1 MYALGEARSGPTVR
15 IEHLLAALR
24 ERTAVD
30 VVSGT
35 RRARRGA
42 WLRYLRSGRLG
53 NVSGVYVET
62 SSALPDIMDLV
73 GLRTAKSRGLPVL
86 SYIRDAYQL
95 FRDEYPPP
103 DLLHGIAARAFPMA
117 VAALRVASTRL
128 AFPTRGLAE
137 AVLGRSAGGALLLP
151 PGSPAPIR
159 VPRRRDARSLLYV
172 GDLRLASQGGADL
185 LRAVDLARE
194 RAPTLELLCVA
205 REGSEPATELPA
217 WARLVRADSRQI
229 PDLLG
234 LVLACVIPRA
244 PGRYNDLAL
253 PIKLMEYLAYGRP
266 IVTTDRRETAAVVR
280 AAGAGVVVD
289 DGPAAMADGIVTVW
303 NASESQRDA
312 WSAAAHRAAEANA
325 WTARAET
332 ILGALAR

>member
-1 MYALGEARSGPTVR
+1 MYGLGEARSGPTVR

-24 ERTAVD
+24 ERVAVELI
-30 VVSGT
+30 SGT
-35 RRARRGA
+35 RRSRRGA
-42 WLRYLRSGRLG
+42 WLRYLRAGRLAHLFG
-53 NVSGVYVET
+53 IYVET

-73 GLRTAKSRGLPVL
+73 GLRIAKSRGLPVL

-103 DLLHGIAARAFPMA
+103 DVLHGIAARAFPMA
-117 VAALRVASTRL
+117 IAGLRAASTRL

-137 AVLGRSAGGALLLP
+137 AVLGQSADGALLLP

-172 GDLRLASQGGADL
+172 GDLRLASQGGAAL
-185 LRAVDLARE
+185 LLAVDKARE
-194 RAPTLELLCVA
+194 RAPGLELLCVA
-205 REGSEPATELPA
+205 REGSEPVVELPA

-229 PDLLG
+229 ADLLPS
-234 LVLACVIPRA
+234 VLACIIPRA

-289 DGPAAMADGIVTVW
+289 DGPVAMAEGILAVW
-303 NASESQRDA
+303 NASEAQRGA
-312 WSAAAHRAAEANA
+312 WSVAAHRAAEANA
-325 WTARAET
+325 WSARAET